1 MNQSGTESPNKA
13 LLRKNVLRRFRLRL
27 LFLPMI
33 AMAMLIGM
41 NLMATR
47 PKNLGVTNGR
57 LFPLPETANCVS
69 TQAATESQQM
79 EPIRFHGSGED
90 AMKKLISVVEAQ
102 SRMTIISQRDN
113 YLYAEARSL
122 IFRFVDDVEF
132 LVEDE
137 TNFIQFRSASR
148 VGYSDLGTNRRRM
161 ERIKSA
167 FERSQ

>member
-1 MNQSGTESPNKA
+1 
-13 LLRKNVLRRFRLRL
+13 
-27 LFLPMI
+27 MI
-33 AMAMLIGM
+33 AVAMLIGM

-47 PKNLGVTNGR
+47 PKNLGVLNGR

-69 TQAATESQQM
+69 TQAVTESQQM
-79 EPIRFHGSGED
+79 EPIRFQGSDEE
-90 AMKKLISVVEAQ
+90 AMKKLIAVVESQ
-102 SRMTIISQRDN
+102 PRMTIISQQGN

-167 FERSQ
+167 FEKSQ